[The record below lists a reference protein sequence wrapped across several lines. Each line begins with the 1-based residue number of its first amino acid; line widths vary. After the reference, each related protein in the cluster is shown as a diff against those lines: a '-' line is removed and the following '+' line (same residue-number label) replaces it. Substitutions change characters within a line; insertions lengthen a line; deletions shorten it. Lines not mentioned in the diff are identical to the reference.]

1 VLRTGHTW
9 QQADLLISGNI
20 SLAELSLASGDLAAA
35 DQALQQAEELVQQQ
49 GFATHTGPVVS
60 VRVKYWLAAGNLD
73 AASAWAKHVV
83 FSPETWNPNRK
94 WEVLSL
100 VCVHLA
106 RQEYTQALAAL
117 SRFSGELDR
126 PGDIDTTIGFLA
138 LHAVTLHRAGQSA
151 QARAVAVRLL
161 ALTEP
166 EDYIRV
172 FLDAGEPMREMLQ
185 SLLNTLR
192 DQENSLPPTSVAFV
206 AKLLAAFGR
215 TKSPGQRTAYQI
227 PEHPVLIPQSS
238 ALAEP
243 LTRRER
249 EVLRL
254 LVGGASNQEI
264 ASELVISVAT
274 VKKHVSNL
282 LGKLGV
288 ASRTQAIARARERS
302 DLF

>member
-1 VLRTGHTW
+1 
-9 QQADLLISGNI
+9 
-20 SLAELSLASGDLAAA
+20 
-35 DQALQQAEELVQQQ
+35 
-49 GFATHTGPVVS
+49 
-60 VRVKYWLAAGNLD
+60 VKYWLAAGNLD
-73 AASAWAKHVV
+73 VASSWAKQVV
-83 FSPETWNPNRK
+83 FSPETWNSNRK

-100 VCVHLA
+100 VCVYLA
-106 RQEYTQALAAL
+106 RQEYTQALAVL
-117 SRFSGELDR
+117 EGFSGELDR

-138 LHAVTLHRAGQSA
+138 LYAVALHHGGKRE

-172 FLDAGEPMREMLQ
+172 FLDLGEPMREMLE
-185 SLLNTLR
+185 SLLSTPSQ
-192 DQENSLPPTSVAFV
+192 QENSLPPTSVAFV
-206 AKLLAAFGR
+206 AKLLAVFGR
-215 TKSPGQRTAYQI
+215 TTSPERRTQYQI
-227 PEHPVLIPQSS
+227 AEHPVLTPQSS

-254 LVGGASNQEI
+254 LIAGASNQEI

-282 LGKLGV
+282 LGKLGLE
-288 ASRTQAIARARERS
+288 SRTQAIARVRERS